1 MNLGKRLFLGV
12 CISVSSIGAIVAQ
25 TERQVVQPQQEK
37 QETKVTD
44 AELKA
49 FADVYQKVQQQ
60 NQKAQQQ
67 MKSTIKEKGLTVERY
82 QKISKAQNNP
92 NSETEVTEKEQAQ
105 LKELKEAFKK
115 MQMTFQQKA
124 AQMIEKSDLG
134 MERYKEIY
142 QKVQRDKTLQERF
155 GKMMNG

>member
-12 CISVSSIGAIVAQ
+12 CISISSVGAIVAQ

-67 MKSTIKEKGLTVERY
+67 MQSTIKEKGLTVERY

-105 LKELKEAFKK
+105 LKELKEEFKK